1 MYQFLEPVLIYWEE
15 GGWKVGGAFISYMN
29 GIRLH
34 MEVWN
39 LRDEGR
45 SNRLPYVQGAVNCTN
60 CYPINAVAELRMV
73 VPANFILGVCPV
85 CSGGVQYFNIT
96 AYSAPVRRWKLQQ
109 LV

>member
-15 GGWKVGGAFISYMN
+15 GGWKVGGAFISYMTS
-29 GIRLH
+29 IRLH

-45 SNRLPYVQGAVNCTN
+45 SNRLPYVQGAVNCTI

-73 VPANFILGVCPV
+73 VPALLGVVEC
-85 CSGGVQYFNIT
+85 NIST
-96 AYSAPVRRWKLQQ
+96 LVYSAPVRRRKLQQ

>member
-15 GGWKVGGAFISYMN
+15 GGWKVGGAFISYMTS
-29 GIRLH
+29 IRLH

-45 SNRLPYVQGAVNCTN
+45 SNRLQGAVNCTI
-60 CYPINAVAELRMV
+60 CYPINGVAELRMV
-73 VPANFILGVCPV
+73 VPAILGVCPV
-85 CSGGVQYFNIT
+85 CNGGVQYFNIT
-96 AYSAPVRRWKLQQ
+96 VHSAPVRRWKLQK